1 MKKGK
6 ARNELCASCCFLK
19 YGKRM
24 TANRQS
30 SVSVCVVHGHLRG
43 SFTEVG
49 SRSQGNS
56 APEFLDSQWPCSS
69 AMAITVNTTQTV
81 HSPDTSSV
89 YKLLVFCCT
98 TVLRMNQAT
107 STNLLKG
114 KYCPTCKK
122 PLERIPRTLLMK
134 MIASSKH
141 FICDRCH
148 QNFFSFFGRLFNVT

>member
-6 ARNELCASCCFLK
+6 ARNELCPSCCFLK

-56 APEFLDSQWPCSS
+56 APDHLSSQYLALSNE
-69 AMAITVNTTQTV
+69 V
-81 HSPDTSSV
+81 
-89 YKLLVFCCT
+89 
-98 TVLRMNQAT
+98 
-107 STNLLKG
+107 
-114 KYCPTCKK
+114 
-122 PLERIPRTLLMK
+122 
-134 MIASSKH
+134 
-141 FICDRCH
+141 
-148 QNFFSFFGRLFNVT
+148 